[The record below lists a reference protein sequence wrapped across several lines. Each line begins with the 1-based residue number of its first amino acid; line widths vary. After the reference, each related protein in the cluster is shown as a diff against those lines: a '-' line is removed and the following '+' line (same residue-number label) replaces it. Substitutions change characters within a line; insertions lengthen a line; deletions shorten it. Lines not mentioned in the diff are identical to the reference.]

1 MQLEFGFLLG
11 PPDGRYLVRPAADA
25 LVESVLVLSTLGAP
39 QRARLGARRPRPV
52 EAAEPEPVPTARATV
67 VSTTPLSSPGR
78 LARGAGPST
87 RRSRAPWP
95 SSTAPCAR
103 TASRPRIP
111 YVAEV
116 SRERAL
122 VVRVGYGS
130 GDEVADGRFGEAVEL
145 PRVAGGRVKRS
156 MEAPEERFAALLGG
170 REEIHPAEELVL
182 RARADLNAGRPAEA
196 ALQCRVA
203 IEALLAAGGADELAS
218 HRGCRGRGGQRGTRR
233 RDAGRARGRA
243 RGCGYRDGTRPE
255 APPPRRLERGQDRAQ
270 LGHHVAVQL
279 HLCVAVV
286 GRRALGH
293 EHQAAAASVGDR
305 G

>member
-39 QRARLGARRPRPV
+39 QRARLGARRPRSISS
-52 EAAEPEPVPTARATV
+52 AEPEPVPTARATI
-67 VSTTPLSSPGR
+67 VSPTPLPSPDAW
-78 LARGAGPST
+78 LADLDLDAEVEGAVAVLNLAL
-87 RRSRAPWP
+87 RAHRV
-95 SSTAPCAR
+95 AA
-103 TASRPRIP
+103 ADP

-116 SRERAL
+116 SRERAV

-130 GDEVADGRFGEAVEL
+130 GDEVADGRFDEAVEL
-145 PRVAGGRVKRS
+145 PRSGARRARRS

-203 IEALLAAGGADELAS
+203 IEALLAAPGADELAS
-218 HRGCRGRGGQRGTRR
+218 HREG
-233 RDAGRARGRA
+233 
-243 RGCGYRDGTRPE
+243 
-255 APPPRRLERGQDRAQ
+255 
-270 LGHHVAVQL
+270 V
-279 HLCVAVV
+279 
-286 GRRALGH
+286 
-293 EHQAAAASVGDR
+293 AAAANAALSGAMPGKHAAVLEDAVTAMERALKRRRLGA
-305 G
+305 